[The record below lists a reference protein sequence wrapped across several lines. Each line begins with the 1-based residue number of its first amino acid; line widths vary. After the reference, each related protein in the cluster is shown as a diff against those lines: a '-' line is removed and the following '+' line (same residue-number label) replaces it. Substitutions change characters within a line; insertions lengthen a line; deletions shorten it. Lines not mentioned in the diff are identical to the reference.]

1 MKKQLFKGATLFAV
15 FYLANIATVHANAVS
30 ACREIQWQP
39 YQVYSVK
46 SSLHQRTHII
56 LPEPIQG
63 FPVPGNPQLWD
74 VDGENIHLFVKPKN
88 FGNHEGGKTTVTAIT
103 TSNDSYD
110 FIIERVKKGADT
122 CIRIVQDSMKVSGSN
137 QGWKTQVEKQ
147 NMDLVQQVSLLKLK
161 QAATSIQHQNQLI
174 AERERHQKILNTEKE
189 QLDGRV
195 VDGVH
200 KYKTSI
206 YTRYKWKGGSGFLG
220 KNNITDVWDDG
231 RFTYVRLKN
240 SNKGIMQI
248 TAEVGGQEEMIDY
261 SFDGHSN
268 LYTISGL
275 FPEFILRN
283 EDAKVQIK
291 RQDNLSL

>member
-1 MKKQLFKGATLFAV
+1 
-15 FYLANIATVHANAVS
+15 
-30 ACREIQWQP
+30 
-39 YQVYSVK
+39 
-46 SSLHQRTHII
+46 
-56 LPEPIQG
+56 
-63 FPVPGNPQLWD
+63 VPGNPQLWD

-88 FGNHEGGKTTVTAIT
+88 FGNQEGGRTTVTAIT
-103 TSNDSYD
+103 TSNNSYD
-110 FIIERVKKGADT
+110 FIIDRVKTGADT
-122 CIRIVQDSMKVSGSN
+122 CIRIVQDSMNVGGIK
-137 QGWKTQVEKQ
+137 QGWKTHVERDNTALSQ
-147 NMDLVQQVSLLKLK
+147 EISSLKLK
-161 QAATSIQHQNQLI
+161 QAAMKVQHQSQLT
-174 AERERHQKILNTEKE
+174 AERA
-189 QLDGRV
+189 QLDSKV

-206 YTRYKWKGGSGFLG
+206 YTRYTWNGGSGFLG

-248 TAEVGGQEEMIDY
+248 TAEIDGEEEMIDY

-275 FPEFILRN
+275 FPEFLLRN

-291 RQDNLSL
+291 RQDNLSF